1 MNKFTQ
7 FFLTLLFVFGVQ
19 FSFAQ
24 GWQTLEEGQV
34 YELDGVEISFI
45 TSYIKEV
52 KGQDVY
58 TITASISNNGPD
70 IRYLFSQAQYDFK
83 EESKNA
89 WGQFRF
95 TNATGKGFSNRE
107 GQIYPN
113 VITMKFPIKCD
124 PKQKNDEYH
133 SRVIGVGLESGGN
146 ITKNWRVRVEKGE
159 KPEVSV
165 LLKSR
170 F

>member
-1 MNKFTQ
+1 MKKISRI
-7 FFLTLLFVFGVQ
+7 LLVLLFASSIQ
-19 FSFAQ
+19 FSVAQ
-24 GWQTLEEGQV
+24 GWLTLEEGEV
-34 YELDGVEISFI
+34 YELDGVEISYI

-70 IRYLFSQAQYDFK
+70 IRYLFNQARYNFVK
-83 EESKNA
+83 ESRNA
-89 WGQFRF
+89 WAQFRF
-95 TNATGKGFSNRE
+95 KNATGKGFSNRA

-113 VITMKFPIKCD
+113 VFRMKFPIKCD
-124 PKQKNDEYH
+124 AEQEHDEYH
-133 SRVIGVGLESGGN
+133 SRVIGVGLEAGGN
-146 ITKNWRVRVEKGE
+146 ITNNWRVRVAKGE
-159 KPEVSV
+159 TPQVSV